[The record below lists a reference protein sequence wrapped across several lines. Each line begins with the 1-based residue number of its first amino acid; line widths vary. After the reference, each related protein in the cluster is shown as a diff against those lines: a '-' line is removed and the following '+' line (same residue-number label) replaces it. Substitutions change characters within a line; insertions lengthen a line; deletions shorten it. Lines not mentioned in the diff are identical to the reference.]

1 MLQNKTPSQKFKTN
15 PLFRQTTIQ
24 TFKIL
29 PFSTVTAL
37 DGVQADLA
45 KPTVKDL
52 VQLFENT
59 TGHPPSADFSTSFLP
74 RQ

>member
-15 PLFRQTTIQ
+15 PLFRQTTI
-24 TFKIL
+24 TTVKTL
-29 PFSTVTAL
+29 PYSTVNAL
-37 DGVQADLA
+37 ECVQPDLA

-59 TGHPPSADFSTSFLP
+59 TGPPPSADFSTSFLP
-74 RQ
+74 KQ